1 MRLQY
6 LSRTLPAPR
15 SRKNFPSQHYLS
27 TVAVARHPEHPPS
40 TPVPDPIRGF
50 DIHASLLRLCLR
62 ECRQFTSH
70 HLFDEMLQR
79 AARGL
84 TICKLIHGQGVK
96 CGIGSKGSLGNA
108 ILDLYAKCG
117 DVDSAEKA
125 FNRLEGRDILA
136 WNSLLSMYSRRVSV
150 QLVKWHFRLL
160 KRNGLVPNEF
170 SYSIVFSACARAT
183 DIDFGK
189 QVHCDLVKVGLELS
203 SFCEGSIIDMY
214 ARCDRLV
221 DARQIFDGVLE
232 PDTVSWTAMIA
243 GYIRGNLPE
252 EALNVFEKVKKAG
265 REPDQ
270 VAFVTVISA
279 YVGAGNLEG
288 GRELFSQMPNPNV
301 VAWNVM
307 ISGHA
312 QRGYEVE
319 ALHFFEQMRRAGIK
333 STRSTLGSI
342 LSAIGALGAIEC
354 GLLVHAEA
362 IKQGLS
368 SNVYV
373 GSSLI
378 SMYAKCGRMEAAMNV
393 FDALEEK
400 NVVLW
405 NAMLGGF
412 AQNGYA
418 SEVVQLFTQMKRYG
432 FQPDEYTYTS
442 ILSACACLEYVEVG
456 RQLHCTII
464 KNRLASNLFVGNA
477 LVDMYAK
484 SGDLDESRKQFECL
498 KSRDK
503 VSWNAII
510 VGYVQGE
517 EENEAFRMFQQM
529 NLTGIVADEAAVA
542 SILSACANIQ
552 ALDQGKQVHCL
563 AVKSGLET
571 SLYAGSSLIDM
582 YAKCGDIGAALI
594 ILSHMPE
601 RSVASMNAMIA
612 GYAKDN
618 LDQAINMLGE
628 IHDMG
633 MNPNEITYSSILD
646 ACNGVQGFI
655 LGAQIHCRV
664 LKSGIWYYE
673 DFLGISLL
681 CMYMNSESTSDA
693 CILFSEFPNPKSAV
707 LWTALISGYTKNDC
721 NGEALKAFREMRKHN
736 APPDQATFVSIL
748 KACSIL
754 SSLRDGRQVHPL
766 MFHSGFDLDE
776 LSSVALVDMYAKC
789 GDVKSS
795 VQVFN
800 EMTSKTGVI
809 SWNSMIVG
817 FAKNGFAENA
827 LQTYNAMK
835 QSNVVPDDITFLGVL
850 TACSHAGMVVE
861 GRNIYDEMVNRYRI
875 QPRVDHNACM
885 VDLLGRWG
893 FLEEAVAF
901 IDKLNSEPDAM
912 IWTTLLGACRL
923 HGDEI
928 RGKLAAEKLIES
940 EPQNSA
946 PYVLLSNIHAAS
958 GNWQEVNQLRR
969 QMKEKGVKKLPGC
982 SWITVGNKTNLFVA
996 GDESLPRAGEV
1007 RALLKNLTS
1016 IIKKDSYIKAENL
1029 LYGV

>member
-1 MRLQY
+1 M
-6 LSRTLPAPR
+6 P
-15 SRKNFPSQHYLS
+15 
-27 TVAVARHPEHPPS
+27 
-40 TPVPDPIRGF
+40 
-50 DIHASLLRLCLR
+50 
-62 ECRQFTSH
+62 
-70 HLFDEMLQR
+70 QR
-79 AARGL
+79 AARAL
-84 TICKLIHGQGVK
+84 AICKAIHGQGMQF
-96 CGIGSKGSLGNA
+96 GIGSKGSLGNA

-117 DVDSAEKA
+117 DVNYAEKA
-125 FNRLEGRDILA
+125 FSWLEGRDILA
-136 WNSLLSMYSRRVSV
+136 WNSLISMYSRQVSI
-150 QLVKWHFRLL
+150 QKVKWHFRLL
-160 KRNGLVPNEF
+160 KRHGLVPNEF
-170 SYSIVFSACARAT
+170 TYSLVFSACARTT

-203 SFCEGSIIDMY
+203 SFCEGSTIDMY
-214 ARCDRLV
+214 ASCDCLL
-221 DARQIFDGVLE
+221 DARRIFDGVLE

-252 EALNVFEKVKKAG
+252 EALEVFEKVKKAG
-265 REPDQ
+265 HEPDE

-279 YVGAGNLEG
+279 YIGAGNLEG

-319 ALHFFEQMRRAGIK
+319 ALHFFEKMRKFGIK

-342 LSAIGALGAIEC
+342 LSAIAALGATDC

-368 SNVYV
+368 SSVYV
-373 GSSLI
+373 RSSLI
-378 SMYAKCGRMEAAMNV
+378 SMYAKCGRMEAAMKV
-393 FDALEEK
+393 FYALEEK
-400 NVVLW
+400 NLVLW
-405 NAMLGGF
+405 NAILGGF

-418 SEVVQLFTQMKRYG
+418 SEVMELFTQMKRCG

-442 ILSACACLEYVEVG
+442 ILSACACLQYVEVG
-456 RQLHCTII
+456 QQLHCTII
-464 KNRLASNLFVGNA
+464 KNRLTSNLFVGNA

-484 SGDLDESRKQFECL
+484 SGDLEESRKQFECL

-517 EENEAFRMFQQM
+517 KENEAFKMFQRM
-529 NLTGIVADEAAVA
+529 NLTGIAADEAALA
-542 SILSACANIQ
+542 SIFSACANTQ
-552 ALDQGKQVHCL
+552 ALDQGKQVHGL
-563 AVKSGLET
+563 AVKSGLEL

-582 YAKCGDIGAALI
+582 YAKCGDIGAAL
-594 ILSHMPE
+594 LVLLHMPK

-618 LDQAINMLGE
+618 LEQAINMLGQ
-628 IHDMG
+628 IDDMG
-633 MNPNEITYSSILD
+633 MRPNDITYSSILD
-646 ACNGVQGFI
+646 ACNGVQGLI
-655 LGAQIHCRV
+655 LGTQIHCCV

-673 DFLGISLL
+673 DFLGVSLL
-681 CMYMNSESTSDA
+681 RMYMNSESTPDA
-693 CILFSEFPNPKSAV
+693 CILFSEFLSPKSVV
-707 LWTALISGYTKNDC
+707 LWTALISGYTQNDC
-721 NGEALKAFREMRKHN
+721 NEEALKAFREMRRHN
-736 APPDQATFVSIL
+736 APLDQATFVSIL

-766 MFHSGFDLDE
+766 IFHSCFDSDE
-776 LSSVALVDMYAKC
+776 LTNVALLDMYAKC

-800 EMTSKTGVI
+800 EMTSKTGAI

-827 LQTYNAMK
+827 LRIYDTMK

-861 GRNIYDEMVNRYRI
+861 GRNIYGEMVNHYRI

-901 IDKLNSEPDAM
+901 IDKLKSKPDAM

-946 PYVLLSNIHAAS
+946 PYVLLSHIYATL
-958 GNWQEVNQLRR
+958 GNWQEVNSLRR
-969 QMKEKGVKKLPGC
+969 KMKEKGVKKLPGC

-996 GDESLPRAGEV
+996 GDQSLPRAGEV
-1007 RALLKNLTS
+1007 YALLKNLTS
-1016 IIKKDSYIKAENL
+1016 LTKKAGYTKAENL
-1029 LYGV
+1029 LDGV

>member
-1 MRLQY
+1 MRLQN
-6 LSRTLPAPR
+6 LTRTSPALR
-15 SRKNFPSQHYLS
+15 SRKNFLSQHHLT
-27 TVAVARHPEHPPS
+27 TVAVARHPES
-40 TPVPDPIRGF
+40 RASSLEPDPIRGF
-50 DIHASLLRLCLR
+50 DIHARLVRLCLR
-62 ECRQFTSH
+62 ECGQFKSH
-70 HLFDEMLQR
+70 HLFDEMPQR
-79 AARGL
+79 AARA
-84 TICKLIHGQGVK
+84 TTMCKVIHGQGTK
-96 CGIGSKGSLGNA
+96 YGIGSKGSLGNA

-117 DVDSAEKA
+117 DGDYAEKA
-125 FNRLEGRDILA
+125 FSRLEGRDILA
-136 WNSLLSMYSRRVSV
+136 WNSLLSMYSRRVSI
-150 QLVKWHFRLL
+150 QQVKWHFGLL

-170 SYSIVFSACARAT
+170 TYSIVFSACARTT
-183 DIDFGK
+183 DVDFGK
-189 QVHCDLVKVGLELS
+189 QVHCDLVKVGWEFS
-203 SFCEGSIIDMY
+203 SFCGGSIIDMY
-214 ARCDRLV
+214 ARCDCLL
-221 DARQIFDGVLE
+221 DARRIFDGVSE

-252 EALNVFEKVKKAG
+252 EALKVFEKVKKAG

-288 GRELFSQMPNPNV
+288 GRELFSQMPNPDV

-319 ALHFFEQMRRAGIK
+319 ALHFFEKMRRAGTK

-342 LSAIGALGAIEC
+342 LSAIAALGATDC

-368 SNVYV
+368 SSVYV

-378 SMYAKCGRMEAAMNV
+378 SMYAKCGRMEAAMKV

-418 SEVVQLFTQMKRYG
+418 SEVVELFTQMKRCG

-442 ILSACACLEYVEVG
+442 ILSACAGLEYIEVG

-517 EENEAFRMFQQM
+517 EENEAFKMFQQM
-529 NLTGIVADEAAVA
+529 NLTGIVADEAALA
-542 SILSACANIQ
+542 SIFSACANTQ

-582 YAKCGDIGAALI
+582 YAKCGDIAAALV
-594 ILSHMPE
+594 ILLHMPE

-633 MNPNEITYSSILD
+633 MSPNEITYSSILD
-646 ACNGVQGFI
+646 ACGGVQELI
-655 LGAQIHCRV
+655 LGMQIHCCV
-664 LKSGIWYYE
+664 LKSGIWYHE
-673 DFLGISLL
+673 DFLGVSLL
-681 CMYMNSESTSDA
+681 RMYMNSESTSDA
-693 CILFSEFPNPKSAV
+693 CILFSEFPNPKSSV
-707 LWTALISGYTKNDC
+707 LWTALISGYTQNDC
-721 NGEALKAFREMRKHN
+721 NEEALKAFREMQRHN

-754 SSLRDGRQVHPL
+754 SSLRDGGQIHPL
-766 MFHSGFDLDE
+766 MFHCGFDLDE
-776 LSSVALVDMYAKC
+776 LTSVALLDMYAKC

-800 EMTSKTGVI
+800 EMTSKTSVI

-817 FAKNGFAENA
+817 FAKNGFAEKA
-827 LQTYNAMK
+827 LQTYDAMK
-835 QSNVVPDDITFLGVL
+835 QSNAVPDDVTFLGVL

-861 GRNIYDEMVNRYRI
+861 GRNIYDEMANHYGI
-875 QPRVDHNACM
+875 QPRVDHSACM

-901 IDKLNSEPDAM
+901 IDKLKSEPDAM
-912 IWTTLLGACRL
+912 IWATLLGACRL

-946 PYVLLSNIHAAS
+946 PYVLLSNIYAAL
-958 GNWQEVNQLRR
+958 GNWQEVNSLRR
-969 QMKEKGVKKLPGC
+969 QMKEEGVKKLPGC
-982 SWITVGNKTNLFVA
+982 SWITVGNKTDLFVA
-996 GDESLPRAGEV
+996 GDESLPSAGEV
-1007 RALLKNLTS
+1007 HALLSNLTS
-1016 IIKKDSYIKAENL
+1016 LIKKDEYIKEENL
-1029 LYGV
+1029 LYGI